1 MSSNSNSKQA
11 VPDAT
16 AELLQSGA
24 AAGSQAAAVAG
35 GRVFMLGDTELIE
48 VEVDENEPEPIDD
61 GASDQWSDIGDNV
74 RNCSLNH
81 NF

>member
-11 VPDAT
+11 VPVAT
-16 AELLQSGA
+16 AVVLPSGA
-24 AAGSQAAAVAG
+24 AAGSPGAGVAG
-35 GRVFMLGDTELIE
+35 GRVFMFGDTELIE